1 MYNIFISHAWKYN
14 SEYYNLEE
22 MLNNAPYF
30 TWKNYSVP
38 QHDALDTK
46 TDRELEEA
54 LKRIEELEK
63 ENAELREELEYYRNR
78 KLSGRQKHNAKWMAI
93 YNDFVVGYE
102 SGMTMVEIAKR
113 NNVSERTIYRYK
125 AYYDKLRE
133 KEE

>member
-54 LKRIEELEK
+54 LKRQISPCSCVLIIAGMYYNYRTWIQK
-63 ENAELREELEYYRNR
+63 EIDIAKTYKKPIIVVRPRVKERMPAELLSDDFYRVNW
-78 KLSGRQKHNAKWMAI
+78 STNSI
-93 YNDFVVGYE
+93 
-102 SGMTMVEIAKR
+102 VEAVR
-113 NNVSERTIYRYK
+113 NYS
-125 AYYDKLRE
+125 L
-133 KEE
+133 

>member
-54 LKRIEELEK
+54 LKRQISPCSCVLIIAGMYYNYRTWIQK
-63 ENAELREELEYYRNR
+63 E
-78 KLSGRQKHNAKWMAI
+78 I
-93 YNDFVVGYE
+93 D
-102 SGMTMVEIAKR
+102 IAKTYKKPIIVVRPRGQERMPSELLSDDFYRVNWSTNSIVDAVR
-113 NNVSERTIYRYK
+113 NYS
-125 AYYDKLRE
+125 L
-133 KEE
+133 

>member
-54 LKRIEELEK
+54 LKRQISPCSCVLIIARMYYNYRTWIQK
-63 ENAELREELEYYRNR
+63 E
-78 KLSGRQKHNAKWMAI
+78 I
-93 YNDFVVGYE
+93 D
-102 SGMTMVEIAKR
+102 IAKMYKKPIIVVRPRGQERMPSELLSDDFYRVNWSTNSIVEAVR
-113 NNVSERTIYRYK
+113 NYS
-125 AYYDKLRE
+125 L
-133 KEE
+133 

>member
-1 MYNIFISHAWKYN
+1 M
-14 SEYYNLEE
+14 E
-22 MLNNAPYF
+22 
-30 TWKNYSVP
+30 
-38 QHDALDTK
+38 K
-46 TDRELEEA
+46 TVTLEEA

-133 KEE
+133 KGEQTILLTSVKWSYENCGRFFLTAKWMEEFYGRR

>member
-54 LKRIEELEK
+54 LKRQISPCSCVLIIAGMYYNYRTWIQK
-63 ENAELREELEYYRNR
+63 E
-78 KLSGRQKHNAKWMAI
+78 I
-93 YNDFVVGYE
+93 D
-102 SGMTMVEIAKR
+102 IAKTYKKPIIVVRPRGQERMPSELLSDDFYRVNWSTNSIVEAVR
-113 NNVSERTIYRYK
+113 NYS
-125 AYYDKLRE
+125 L
-133 KEE
+133 

>member
-54 LKRIEELEK
+54 LKRQISPCSCVLIIAGMYYNYRTWIQK
-63 ENAELREELEYYRNR
+63 E
-78 KLSGRQKHNAKWMAI
+78 I
-93 YNDFVVGYE
+93 D
-102 SGMTMVEIAKR
+102 IAKMYKKPIIVVRPRGQERMPSELLSDSFYRVNWSTNSIVEAVR
-113 NNVSERTIYRYK
+113 NYS
-125 AYYDKLRE
+125 L
-133 KEE
+133 

>member
-46 TDRELEEA
+46 TNRELEEA
-54 LKRIEELEK
+54 LKRQISPCSCVLIIAGMYYNYRTWIQK
-63 ENAELREELEYYRNR
+63 E
-78 KLSGRQKHNAKWMAI
+78 I
-93 YNDFVVGYE
+93 D
-102 SGMTMVEIAKR
+102 IAKTYKKPIIVVRPRGQERMPSELLSDDFYRVNWSTNSIVEAVR
-113 NNVSERTIYRYK
+113 NYS
-125 AYYDKLRE
+125 L
-133 KEE
+133 

>member
-46 TDRELEEA
+46 TNKSLLMCVD
-54 LKRIEELEK
+54 
-63 ENAELREELEYYRNR
+63 Y
-78 KLSGRQKHNAKWMAI
+78 SW
-93 YNDFVVGYE
+93 
-102 SGMTMVEIAKR
+102 
-113 NNVSERTIYRYK
+113 NV
-125 AYYDKLRE
+125 LQL
-133 KEE
+133 

>member
-54 LKRIEELEK
+54 LKRQISPCSCVLIIAGMYYNYRTWIQK
-63 ENAELREELEYYRNR
+63 E
-78 KLSGRQKHNAKWMAI
+78 I
-93 YNDFVVGYE
+93 D
-102 SGMTMVEIAKR
+102 IAKTYKKPIIVVRPGGQERMPSELLSDDFYRVNWSTNSIVEAVR
-113 NNVSERTIYRYK
+113 NYS
-125 AYYDKLRE
+125 L
-133 KEE
+133 

>member
-54 LKRIEELEK
+54 LKRQISPCSCVLIIAGMYYNYRTWIQK
-63 ENAELREELEYYRNR
+63 E
-78 KLSGRQKHNAKWMAI
+78 I
-93 YNDFVVGYE
+93 D
-102 SGMTMVEIAKR
+102 IAKTYKKPIIVVR
-113 NNVSERTIYRYK
+113 PRGQERMPSG
-125 AYYDKLRE
+125 LL
-133 KEE
+133 